1 MTTVLVCA
9 GDASGDL
16 LATGFVAA
24 LRERRPDLRF
34 VGLGGDGCEK
44 AGVEIVVG
52 QRELAIGGF
61 IEVVP
66 SLRRIVGAWR
76 RLGVAVREHRP
87 SLAVLVDS
95 PDFNLPFA
103 RRLRR
108 AGVPVLYYVSPQVW
122 AWRRGRVRKL
132 ARRVDAM
139 AAIFP
144 FEPAVYAGTPLRV
157 EFVGHPLVEPLA
169 ALASRFDRSAAR
181 AGLSLPV
188 EGDFVALLPGS
199 RRNELRHHL
208 GLFLASA
215 AALVRERPA
224 TSFVLAL
231 APSLGRDDLD
241 RVLAAE
247 PEAHRVPLHV
257 VSGRSHEVMLAA
269 DAILAKPGTVSVEA
283 MLLERPLVVAART
296 SAFSAWLTRR
306 LVEVPTLT
314 MANLIA
320 DAPVVPEFLQEQAT
334 PKAIAG
340 ALAALLEGPAA
351 RVQRE
356 RLAPVRA
363 SLGRGG
369 AARRA
374 AAMALEML
382 DARR

>member
-122 AWRRGRVRKL
+122 AWRRGRVPKL

-181 AGLSLPV
+181 AALSLPV

-334 PKAIAG
+334 PEAIAG

>member
-181 AGLSLPV
+181 AALSLPV

-334 PKAIAG
+334 PEAIAG

>member
-181 AGLSLPV
+181 AALSWPV

-334 PKAIAG
+334 PEAIAG